1 VLILPRYSELEA
13 ERLRRSLPRFVRSA
27 WPLLEPATPFREGWH
42 LDALCEALEAVA
54 RGELRRLIINV
65 PPRHMKSL
73 AAAVFFPCWLWLSRP
88 EARLLYASYSQ
99 ALSIRDSLKCRRLIE
114 ADGTA
119 GEGTLIERLGYR
131 GLLLLLGEDWGLT
144 GDQRAKARFENSRT
158 GYRLATSV
166 GGTATGEGGD
176 LLVIDDPHKA
186 DEVESDARRA
196 AVLDWHDATM
206 ATRLNDP
213 RRGAEVV
220 IMQRLHERDL
230 TGHLLEQG
238 GFEHLCLPAEYEPGH
253 PARWPRDP
261 RTEPG
266 EPHWPEQFGP
276 EELGRLKRAL
286 GSYRAAGQLQQ
297 RPAPAEGAILR
308 RAWWRYFD
316 PGADLPDFD
325 ELLQSWDMAFAASD
339 GSDYV
344 VGQVWGRFGADR
356 YLLYQVR
363 ERLEFTETVAAMVE
377 LTAWVEERFPA
388 HRGHLKLVEDRANG
402 PALISTLRGKIAGI
416 VAVSPR
422 GDKVARARAI
432 APELEAGNVYLPGRP
447 NRDGSGYDPL
457 GTPAWVQALVDEAA
471 SFPNA
476 AHDDQVD
483 ALSQALLRLAG
494 GGSARPPTRSARRP

>member
-27 WPLLEPATPFREGWH
+27 WPLLEPATQFREGWH

-119 GEGTLIERLGYR
+119 GEGTLLERLGYR
-131 GLLLLLGEDWGLT
+131 GLLLLLGEDWGLA
-144 GDQRAKARFENSRT
+144 GDQRAKQRFENSRT

-186 DEVESDARRA
+186 DEVESEVRRE

-213 RRGAEVV
+213 QPGAEVV

-238 GFEHLCLPAEYEPGH
+238 GFELLCLPAEYEPGH
-253 PARWPRDP
+253 RPLAARPAHRARRAPLARAV
-261 RTEPG
+261 RTG
-266 EPHWPEQFGP
+266 G
-276 EELGRLKRAL
+276 A
-286 GSYRAAGQLQQ
+286 RAAKAGARLLPG
-297 RPAPAEGAILR
+297 RGPAPAA
-308 RAWWRYFD
+308 
-316 PGADLPDFD
+316 PG
-325 ELLQSWDMAFAASD
+325 
-339 GSDYV
+339 
-344 VGQVWGRFGADR
+344 
-356 YLLYQVR
+356 
-363 ERLEFTETVAAMVE
+363 
-377 LTAWVEERFPA
+377 
-388 HRGHLKLVEDRANG
+388 
-402 PALISTLRGKIAGI
+402 
-416 VAVSPR
+416 
-422 GDKVARARAI
+422 
-432 APELEAGNVYLPGRP
+432 PGR
-447 NRDGSGYDPL
+447 GGDPA
-457 GTPAWVQALVDEAA
+457 PRLV
-471 SFPNA
+471 
-476 AHDDQVD
+476 
-483 ALSQALLRLAG
+483 ALLR
-494 GGSARPPTRSARRP
+494 PRR

>member
-1 VLILPRYSELEA
+1 VLVLPRYSELEA

-27 WPLLEPATPFREGWH
+27 WPLLEPATPFCEGWH
-42 LDALCEALEAVA
+42 LGALCEALEAVA

-99 ALSIRDSLKCRRLIE
+99 ALSNRDSLKCRRLIE
-114 ADGTA
+114 
-119 GEGTLIERLGYR
+119 GEGTLGRTGEGTLLERVGYR
-131 GLLLLLGEDWGLT
+131 GLLLLLGEDWRLT
-144 GDQRAKARFENSRT
+144 GDQRAKQRFENSRT

-176 LLVIDDPHKA
+176 VIVIDDPHKA
-186 DEVESDARRA
+186 DEVDSDALRE

-206 ATRLNDP
+206 STRLNDP
-213 RRGAEVV
+213 KRGAEVV

-238 GFEHLCLPAEYEPGH
+238 GFDHLCLPAEYEPSH
-253 PARWPRDP
+253 PFTWPRDP
-261 RTEPG
+261 RSEPG
-266 EPHWPEQFGP
+266 EPLWPEQFGAA
-276 EELGRLKRAL
+276 ELERLRRAL

-316 PGADLPDFD
+316 PAGDLPHFD
-325 ELLQSWDMAFAASD
+325 QLIQSWDMAFSATA

-356 YLLYQVR
+356 YLLHQ
-363 ERLEFTETVAAMVE
+363 AAI
-377 LTAWVEERFPA
+377 
-388 HRGHLKLVEDRANG
+388 G
-402 PALISTLRGKIAGI
+402 SS
-416 VAVSPR
+416 SPR
-422 GDKVARARAI
+422 
-432 APELEAGNVYLPGRP
+432 
-447 NRDGSGYDPL
+447 
-457 GTPAWVQALVDEAA
+457 
-471 SFPNA
+471 
-476 AHDDQVD
+476 
-483 ALSQALLRLAG
+483 
-494 GGSARPPTRSARRP
+494 RSRQW